1 MEVQESLM
9 TQYRCSRED
18 KDMKEALKAMKDSST
33 DCLECVRILWQ
44 REFACN
50 VTSVRHRDQ
59 ILEAY

>member
-1 MEVQESLM
+1 M